1 MKAGELWSL
10 SDRRIVVVLTER
22 WRGVPIWDAL
32 VVDADAGSGFR
43 VGDGAVVRPEALS
56 QRWTV
61 KPLTG
66 VAREVSAVRGADR
79 A

>member
-10 SDRRIVVVLTER
+10 TDHRIVVAVKGR
-22 WRGVPIWDAL
+22 QWRGDSIWDAV

-43 VGDGAVVRPEALS
+43 VGDAVVVRPEALS

-66 VAREVSAVRGADR
+66 VAHEVTT
-79 A
+79 